1 MRFAWQRL
9 FSRGWGMNVYRVF
22 YRTLGV
28 TLLLLAM
35 NLFDALPGLRIE
47 VVAGCLVGA
56 GMCAVLALGFR
67 RDWKGGRVTIPL
79 LAGAIFIVG
88 GAAFDI
94 YATLHHSPDLEHEA
108 NPLARTLLD
117 EGLAPATVLMLGGI
131 GQACLVFTSLMIWM
145 NLVIRFKWYEGKI
158 GTSERSG
165 LAGKVLLVNRMF
177 GAPDNGLAS
186 LLGMRTDPEVL
197 ICGVGFLMLPLYAY
211 RWYLGLEWFGLVP
224 ISRIVVPVS
233 LVVLA
238 LAVQFIW
245 ATRMSRASPG

>member
-1 MRFAWQRL
+1 
-9 FSRGWGMNVYRVF
+9 MNVYRMF
-22 YRTLGV
+22 YRGAGFTALI
-28 TLLLLAM
+28 LALC
-35 NLFDALPGLRIE
+35 LFDVLPGLRLPM
-47 VVAGCLVGA
+47 VAGCLIGL
-56 GMCAVLALGFR
+56 GICAVLAFGFR
-67 RDWKGGRVTIPL
+67 RAWKRGRVTIPL
-79 LAGAIFIVG
+79 LAGAAFIVG
-88 GAAFDI
+88 GATFDI
-94 YATLHHSPDLEHEA
+94 YATLHHSPDLEYEA

-158 GTSERSG
+158 GTSERAG
-165 LAGKVLLVNRMF
+165 LAGRMLLANRMF

-245 ATRMSRASPG
+245 ATRVSRASPG